1 MYKSEWRQEDMQ
13 RVLDMERWFI
23 LDGRHLK
30 RHKLHGIYTGL
41 AKIGPKL
48 DKKNNLETRM
58 SNAWQKL
65 KK

>member
-30 RHKLHGIYTGL
+30 RHKLHGTYTGL